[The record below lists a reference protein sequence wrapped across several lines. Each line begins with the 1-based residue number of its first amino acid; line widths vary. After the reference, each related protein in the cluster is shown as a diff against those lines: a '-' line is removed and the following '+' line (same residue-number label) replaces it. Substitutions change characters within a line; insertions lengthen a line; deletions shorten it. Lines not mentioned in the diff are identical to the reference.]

1 MIIIVG
7 CLVFIVIV
15 VVLGTTAAAAT
26 TTTTAAHNDVS
37 TDHGTNDTEDVRL
50 VDDSVCI
57 NVVPCENS

>member
-15 VVLGTTAAAAT
+15 VVLGTTTAAAT
-26 TTTTAAHNDVS
+26 TTTTATHNDVS
-37 TDHGTNDTEDVRL
+37 TDHGTNDTEHVRL
-50 VDDSVCI
+50 VDYSVCI